1 MLDII
6 KQLCFFGTLAIA
18 SSIDV
23 KRKTVPT
30 VILLSLF
37 LTGWINISL
46 QSVAGFFCAL
56 IPVGITGILRQDL
69 GGGDVKLSALCGWV
83 MVIREYA
90 DLSAELKV
98 LYGLLLAR
106 MGLSIKNRWYD
117 AHKRVYIYFTLEEAA
132 QLLGCGRDK
141 AMRLFKELDGR
152 LIHRRKQGCGKPSR
166 IYVGNF
172 AGKNSNQM

>member
-69 GGGDVKLSALCGWV
+69 GGRGCETLRPVRVGYGDYGIAVFDHWN
-83 MVIREYA
+83 A
-90 DLSAELKV
+90 DCCFRISDYLET
-98 LYGLLLAR
+98 
-106 MGLSIKNRWYD
+106 
-117 AHKRVYIYFTLEEAA
+117 KRQERGDTSSTIY
-132 QLLGCGRDK
+132 
-141 AMRLFKELDGR
+141 
-152 LIHRRKQGCGKPSR
+152 
-166 IYVGNF
+166 
-172 AGKNSNQM
+172 

>member
-83 MVIREYA
+83 MGIMVLPSLIIGMLIAVFVSPIIWKQKGKREVIPLVPYISIGCFA
-90 DLSAELKV
+90 TTIV
-98 LYGLLLAR
+98 YHFILL
-106 MGLSIKNRWYD
+106 
-117 AHKRVYIYFTLEEAA
+117 
-132 QLLGCGRDK
+132 
-141 AMRLFKELDGR
+141 
-152 LIHRRKQGCGKPSR
+152 
-166 IYVGNF
+166 
-172 AGKNSNQM
+172 